1 MKKLLLTFLTATVI
15 CMTHAQLK
23 EGHIVYKI
31 ESTTDNPDMQM
42 AVGMMQGSTMEVY
55 FKEKATR
62 GEFKMGSMMTTTTIS
77 DETNGDV
84 LMLMSGMMGNM
95 AIKSNSKD
103 QQPVDADTPAPK
115 VEVTITTETKVI
127 EGYTCKKA
135 VVTDEEGDV
144 ANFWFT
150 EEIIVS
156 KKGQNS
162 LSDDVPGF
170 PMQFEINKGGMT
182 MSMTVTK
189 VETSLPKNSKELFSM
204 TIPEGYKEM
213 SPEEMKQMGMMGM

>member
-1 MKKLLLTFLTATVI
+1 MKNLLLTFLTVASIFVAN
-15 CMTHAQLK
+15 AQLK

-31 ESTTDNPDMQM
+31 ESTTDNPDMEM

-55 FKEKATR
+55 FKDKATR

-77 DETNGDV
+77 DETSGDV

-95 AIKSNSKD
+95 AIKSNNKD
-103 QQPVDADTPAPK
+103 QKTTDLDSVASN
-115 VEVTITTETKVI
+115 VEVTITKETKVI

-135 VVTDEEGDV
+135 IVTDDEGDI

-213 SPEEMKQMGMMGM
+213 TPEQMKQMGMSGM

>member
-1 MKKLLLTFLTATVI
+1 
-15 CMTHAQLK
+15 
-23 EGHIVYKI
+23 
-31 ESTTDNPDMQM
+31 
-42 AVGMMQGSTMEVY
+42 
-55 FKEKATR
+55 
-62 GEFKMGSMMTTTTIS
+62 MMTTTTIS
-77 DETNGDV
+77 DETSGDV

-95 AIKSNSKD
+95 AIKSNNKD
-103 QQPVDADTPAPK
+103 QKTTDVDSVASN
-115 VEVTITTETKVI
+115 VEVTITKETKVI

-135 VVTDEEGDV
+135 IVTDDEGDI

-213 SPEEMKQMGMMGM
+213 TPEQMKQMGMSGM

>member
-1 MKKLLLTFLTATVI
+1 MKNLLLTFLTVASIFVAN
-15 CMTHAQLK
+15 AQLK

-31 ESTTDNPDMQM
+31 ESTTDNPDMEM

-55 FKEKATR
+55 FKDKATR

-77 DETNGDV
+77 DETSGDV

-95 AIKSNSKD
+95 AIKSNNKD
-103 QQPVDADTPAPK
+103 QKTTDVDSVASN
-115 VEVTITTETKVI
+115 VEVTITKETKVI

-135 VVTDEEGDV
+135 IVTDDEGDI

-213 SPEEMKQMGMMGM
+213 TPEQMKQMGMSGM

>member
-1 MKKLLLTFLTATVI
+1 MKNLLLTFLTVASIFVAN
-15 CMTHAQLK
+15 AQLK

-31 ESTTDNPDMQM
+31 ESTTDNPDMEM

-55 FKEKATR
+55 FKDKATR

-77 DETNGDV
+77 DETSGDV

-95 AIKSNSKD
+95 AIKSNNKD
-103 QQPVDADTPAPK
+103 QKTTDVDSIASN
-115 VEVTITTETKVI
+115 VEVTITKETKVI

-135 VVTDEEGDV
+135 IVTDDEGDI

-213 SPEEMKQMGMMGM
+213 TPEQMKQMGMSGM

>member
-1 MKKLLLTFLTATVI
+1 MKNLLLTLLTVASIFVAN
-15 CMTHAQLK
+15 AQLK

-31 ESTTDNPDMQM
+31 ESTTDNPDMEM

-55 FKEKATR
+55 FKDKATR

-77 DETNGDV
+77 DETSGDV

-95 AIKSNSKD
+95 AIKSNNKD
-103 QQPVDADTPAPK
+103 QKTTDLDSVASN
-115 VEVTITTETKVI
+115 VEVTITKETKVI

-135 VVTDEEGDV
+135 IVTDDEGDI

-213 SPEEMKQMGMMGM
+213 TPEQMKQMGMSGM